1 MYMYNVEDK
10 IKAMDIISYSS
21 ARGNFAKV
29 MEQVC
34 DDYNPVTITRQN
46 AKPVVML
53 SLDEYESL
61 METLYLLRSPKNAA
75 HLMASIAEIEAGKT
89 KKRKLIEKPKQRIK

>member
-1 MYMYNVEDK
+1 MNT
-10 IKAMDIISYSS
+10 ISYST
-21 ARGNFAKV
+21 ARASFAKV

-34 DDYNPVTITRQN
+34 DDYDPVIITRQN
-46 AKPVVML
+46 AKPVVMM

-75 HLMASIAEIEAGKT
+75 YLTESIAEVETGKA
-89 KKRKLIEKPKQRIK
+89 KKRKLVTKSKQR